1 MEKKSAK
8 EAKNY
13 IGISPK
19 YDDICLA
26 DICNVKQLEGSQNV
40 VILVYL
46 NVQLDLGEMIHF

>member
-26 DICNVKQLEGSQNV
+26 DICNVKQLEGS
-40 VILVYL
+40 
-46 NVQLDLGEMIHF
+46 